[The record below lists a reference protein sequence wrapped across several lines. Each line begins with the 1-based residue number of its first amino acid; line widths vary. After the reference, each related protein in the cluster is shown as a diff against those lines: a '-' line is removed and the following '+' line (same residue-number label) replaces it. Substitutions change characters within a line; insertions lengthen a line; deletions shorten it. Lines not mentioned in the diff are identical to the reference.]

1 MERGFMTIEKKD
13 GFLVLSADEGF
24 MITNGTLY
32 GKKAY
37 LSDGEDGDNWYET
50 EEVCDEY

>member
-1 MERGFMTIEKKD
+1 MTVEKKE
-13 GFLVLSADEGF
+13 GFYVLSADEGF
-24 MITNGTLY
+24 MITNGAVY

-37 LSDGEDGDNWYET
+37 LSENEEKDNWYET

>member
-1 MERGFMTIEKKD
+1 MERGNVTIEKSD
-13 GFLVLSADEGF
+13 GYIVLSADEGF
-24 MITNGTLY
+24 MVTNGSVY

-37 LSDGEDGDNWYET
+37 LSENDSSDNWYET